1 MAAFRVLVLLSF
13 VAVIFGARTGVAVAQ
28 SIDVSRS
35 VLTQHNDAQRSGW
48 YQTETFLSPVS
59 VPSAAFG
66 ELYRLNVS
74 GMITAQPLY
83 VRGVEIAGVRR
94 NVLYVATN
102 ENHIYGFAVNDPDD
116 HNPPQETAILTADFS
131 DSNLLPGMLAA
142 TPPSPPL
149 PQTPCGETWW
159 KAGITST
166 PVIEPRTGTMYVV
179 YRTGPVPGPKSGN
192 VAGPENYA
200 LGAKF
205 WLVALDIR
213 TLKPVQ
219 QQVEIK
225 DPGNRFAADMEL
237 NRPALLLANGSVYV
251 AFGGAVCDYGGNPY
265 LPPQV
270 GHGWVF
276 AFDASKIS
284 DPPAAF
290 NTTPTTSLGGIWQS
304 GNGLAAFGDSVFAF
318 TGNNGAEG
326 DTQRKPEY
334 AESLIKLTLVKSS
347 SGLRTFAAPVVMQAA
362 NWYRLDTGLRYPGE
376 PVGKYDHLGELGFGL
391 GRAGRSSE
399 RSCHR
404 RGKAGRSLHG

>member
-35 VLTQHNDAQRSGW
+35 VLTQHNDTQRSGW
-48 YQTETFLSPVS
+48 YQTETLLSPMS

-74 GMITAQPLY
+74 GMITEQLY
-83 VRGVEIAGVRR
+83 VRGVQIAGVRR

-116 HNPPQETAILTADFS
+116 HNPPQRSAILTADFP

-149 PQTPCGETWW
+149 LFTCAQTWW
-159 KAGITST
+159 KAGISST
-166 PVIEPRTGTMYVV
+166 PVIDPRTGTMYVV

-192 VAGPENYA
+192 VAGPGNYA

-219 QQVEIK
+219 QPVEIK

-265 LPPQV
+265 LHTQV
-270 GHGWVF
+270 CLLYTS
-276 AFDASKIS
+276 DAA
-284 DPPAAF
+284 D
-290 NTTPTTSLGGIWQS
+290 
-304 GNGLAAFGDSVFAF
+304 
-318 TGNNGAEG
+318 E
-326 DTQRKPEY
+326 
-334 AESLIKLTLVKSS
+334 
-347 SGLRTFAAPVVMQAA
+347 
-362 NWYRLDTGLRYPGE
+362 
-376 PVGKYDHLGELGFGL
+376 
-391 GRAGRSSE
+391 
-399 RSCHR
+399 
-404 RGKAGRSLHG
+404 